1 MSKKINLELQWQK
14 YLSLVEVNEKDLPEL
29 QRIEMKRAFFGGM
42 GQCLVLGREVIS
54 RMNEKDQIAALQDMI
69 NQVGAFWTSEHVRVT
84 ANGNNKPS

>member
-14 YLSLVEVNEKDLPEL
+14 YLSLMDTKESDLPEQ
-29 QRIEMKRAFFGGM
+29 QRIEMRRAFFGGM

-54 RMNEKDQIAALQDMI
+54 RMNEKDQIAVLQDMI